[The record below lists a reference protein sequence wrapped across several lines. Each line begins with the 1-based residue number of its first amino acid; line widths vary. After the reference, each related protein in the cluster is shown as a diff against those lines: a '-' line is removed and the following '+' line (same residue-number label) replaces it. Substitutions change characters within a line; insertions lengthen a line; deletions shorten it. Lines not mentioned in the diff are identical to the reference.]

1 MTDTLLVDA
10 ETLAARVTAALLAA
24 GASPD
29 STAAATQ
36 ALMHASRTGIDSH
49 GVRLAAHYATMLRHG
64 RLNRTPH
71 LTIRRTAPATAM
83 LDADDGLGHHACY
96 RAMDLA
102 VEIAAETGVGAVG
115 IVRSSHCGA
124 AGAYALKA
132 AEAGMIGIVTS
143 NSDANVTLF
152 GGSLPFHG
160 TNPIA
165 MAAPVAGGA
174 PWLLDIATS
183 SIPFNRVRL
192 YRSLNRPLPEG
203 VAADAHGQETT
214 NAQDAHMLL
223 PLGGPEYGFK
233 GAALA
238 GLVTILSAILTG
250 AVPDPDMIPMTET
263 DNRTT
268 PRNVGQFCL
277 AIDPARFVGRAAYD
291 RAMAD
296 YLRQL
301 RAVPPTDGDHPV
313 MAPGD
318 REWETA
324 RRRAGEGIPIDPDTR
339 RFLGL

>member
-1 MTDTLLVDA
+1 MTNTILADAATL
-10 ETLAARVTAALLAA
+10 TSRVTAALLAA

-29 STAAATQ
+29 SAAATTD

-49 GVRLAAHYATMLRHG
+49 GVRLAAHYAAMLRQG
-64 RLNRTPH
+64 RLNGTPT

-83 LDADDGLGHHACY
+83 LDADDGLGHYACD
-96 RAMDLA
+96 RAMALALDL
-102 VEIAAETGVGAVG
+102 AAETGIGAVG

-132 AEAGMIGIVTS
+132 AEAGMVGIVTS

-165 MAAPVAGGA
+165 MAAPVAGQP

-192 YRSLNRPLPEG
+192 YRALDRPLPPG
-203 VAADAHGQETT
+203 VAADARGHETT
-214 NAQDAHMLL
+214 SAHAAHMLL
-223 PLGGPEYGFK
+223 PLGGAEYGFK

-238 GLVTILSAILTG
+238 GLVTILSAVLTG
-250 AVPDPDMIPMTET
+250 ATPDPDMIPMTDT
-263 DNRTT
+263 DDRTT
-268 PRNVGQFCL
+268 ARNVGQFCL

-291 RAMAD
+291 RAMTD

-301 RAVPPTDGDHPV
+301 RAVPPADTDHPV

-318 REWETA
+318 REWATA
-324 RRRAGEGIPIDPDTR
+324 RRRAAEGIPIDPDTR

>member
-1 MTDTLLVDA
+1 MTDTILVDA
-10 ETLAARVTAALLAA
+10 ETLASRVTAALLAA

-29 STAAATQ
+29 STAATTE

-49 GVRLAAHYATMLRHG
+49 GVRLAAHYAAMLRAG

-83 LDADDGLGHHACY
+83 LDADDGLGHYACA

-102 VEIAAETGVGAVG
+102 VEIATETGVGAVG

-132 AEAGMIGIVTS
+132 AEAGMIGLVTS

-152 GGSLPFHG
+152 GGTLPFHG

-165 MAAPVAGGA
+165 MAAPVTGQP

-192 YRSLNRPLPEG
+192 YRSLNRPLPTG
-203 VAADAHGQETT
+203 AAADSQGHETT
-214 NAQDAHMLL
+214 NPHAAHMLL
-223 PLGGPEYGFK
+223 PLGGPDYGFK

-238 GLVTILSAILTG
+238 GMVTILSAVLTG
-250 AVPDPDMIPMTET
+250 ATTDADMIPMTET
-263 DNRTT
+263 DDRTT

-277 AIDPARFVGRAAYD
+277 AIDPARFVGRTAYD
-291 RAMAD
+291 RAITR
-296 YLRQL
+296 YLDQL
-301 RAVPPTDGDHPV
+301 RAVPPTEADHPV

-318 REWETA
+318 REWQTA
-324 RRRAGEGIPIDPDTR
+324 RHRATHGIPIDPDTR

>member
-1 MTDTLLVDA
+1 MTDTILVDA
-10 ETLAARVTAALLAA
+10 ETLASRVTAALLTA

-29 STAAATQ
+29 SAAAATE

-64 RLNRTPH
+64 RLNRTPR

-83 LDADDGLGHHACY
+83 LDADDGLGHYGCY

-165 MAAPVAGGA
+165 MAAPVAGQA

-192 YRSLNRPLPEG
+192 YRSLNRPLPAG
-203 VAADAHGQETT
+203 VAADMHGHETT
-214 NAQDAHMLL
+214 SAHDAHMLL
-223 PLGGPEYGFK
+223 PLGGPDYGFK

-238 GLVTILSAILTG
+238 GMVTILSAVLTG
-250 AVPDPDMIPMTET
+250 AATDPAMIPMTDT
-263 DNRTT
+263 DDRTT
-268 PRNVGQFCL
+268 ARNVGQFCL

-296 YLRQL
+296 YLRRL
-301 RAVPPTDGDHPV
+301 RAVPPTDAEHPI

-318 REWETA
+318 REWTTA
-324 RRRAGEGIPIDPDTR
+324 RHRATKGIPIDSDTR

>member
-1 MTDTLLVDA
+1 MNDTILVNA
-10 ETLAARVTAALLAA
+10 QTLASRVTAVLLDA

-29 STAAATQ
+29 STAATTD

-49 GVRLAAHYATMLRHG
+49 GARLAAHYAAMLREG
-64 RLNRTPH
+64 RLNPAPR
-71 LTIRRTAPATAM
+71 LTVRRTAPATAM
-83 LDADDGLGHHACY
+83 LDADDGLGHYACY
-96 RAMDLA
+96 RAMDTA
-102 VEIAAETGVGAVG
+102 IEIAAETGLGAVG

-132 AEAGMIGIVTS
+132 AQAGMIGMVTS

-152 GGSLPFHG
+152 GGTLPFHG

-165 MAAPVAGGA
+165 VAAPVVGQA

-192 YRSLNRPLPEG
+192 YRSLNHALPAG
-203 VAADAHGQETT
+203 VAADMDGHETT
-214 NAQDAHMLL
+214 NPHEAQMLM

-238 GLVTILSAILTG
+238 GLVTILSAVLTG
-250 AVPDPDMIPMTET
+250 ATTDPNMIPMTET
-263 DNRTT
+263 HDCGTA
-268 PRNVGQFCL
+268 RNVGQFCL
-277 AIDPARFVGRAAYD
+277 ALDPARFIGRTAFE

-296 YLRQL
+296 YLCQL
-301 RAVPPTDGDHPV
+301 RAVPPTQADSPV

-318 REWETA
+318 REWKTA
-324 RRRAGEGIPIDPDTR
+324 ERRAIEGIPVDPDTY
-339 RFLGL
+339 RFLFG